1 VVVSVLNDVHDCT
14 PSGWRR
20 TSTPTSTWV
29 SYKALH
35 ILMSEPELRAK
46 KLQKRFQKKYNVVIG
61 YDTVWKGKE
70 KAMAELYGSWEE
82 IF

>member
-1 VVVSVLNDVHDCT
+1 
-14 PSGWRR
+14 
-20 TSTPTSTWV
+20 
-29 SYKALH
+29 
-35 ILMSEPELRAK
+35 MSKPELRAK